1 MALILSLKQ
10 FLETSSKF
18 KNFQNNL
25 VDKLCNLSATDIFNI
40 DANNGIVFVN

>member
-1 MALILSLKQ
+1 MATILSLNQ

-25 VDKLCNLSATDIFNI
+25 VNKLCNLNATDIFNI
-40 DANNGIVFVN
+40 DANDGIIFVN